1 MTRYIAL
8 LRGINVGGIT
18 IKMADL
24 ADTVGALGHTG
35 VKTVLASGNVVF
47 DSDRTD
53 TTAIKA
59 DLEAALSRG
68 FGYEAW
74 VVLLTL
80 DRLAMAVAAYPFEE
94 DREGWHSYILFGSNQ
109 SVLDEILAGAP
120 PLDPDDERVQTGTG
134 VIYWQVRRDVGI
146 TSPFSTITAKARYKS
161 ATTNRNLR
169 TLRKILAV
177 PAPR

>member
-18 IKMADL
+18 IRMADL

-35 VKTVLASGNVVF
+35 VRTVLASGNVVF

-53 TTAIKA
+53 AAAIKA
-59 DLEAALSRG
+59 ELEAALSRV
-68 FGYEAW
+68 FDYQAW
-74 VVLLTL
+74 VVLLTR
-80 DRLAMAVAAYPFEE
+80 DQLASAVDAYPFE
-94 DREGWHSYILFGSNQ
+94 DREGWHSYILFGSDTA
-109 SVLDEILAGAP
+109 VLDEILAGAP
-120 PLDPDDERVQTGTG
+120 PLDPGDERVQSGTR

-146 TSPFSTITAKARYKS
+146 RSPFSTITAKGRYKS

>member
-35 VKTVLASGNVVF
+35 VRTVLASGNVVF

-53 TTAIKA
+53 ATAIKA
-59 DLEAALSRG
+59 DLEAALSRT

-80 DRLAMAVAAYPFEE
+80 DQLATAVAAYPFA
-94 DREGWHSYILFGSNQ
+94 DRDGWHSYILFGSDRAM
-109 SVLDEILAGAP
+109 LDEMIAGAP
-120 PLDPDDERVQTGTG
+120 PLDPADERVQTGPG

-146 TSPFSTITAKARYKS
+146 RSPFSTITAKSRYKA

-177 PAPR
+177 PDAR